1 MSKPGARFLLALLL
15 LGCETKPQNPLTQP
29 EKFAEAYFALLKAT
43 QLDSLPPAGLDS
55 LLQSR
60 GYQQHQIQEAA
71 RYYREHAEQWQEV
84 LNLTVQQLERE
95 ANPPAA
101 DSLATPKLN
110 QPE

>member
-1 MSKPGARFLLALLL
+1 MSKPGARFLLALML
-15 LGCETKPQNPLTQP
+15 LGCETKPQNPLTEP
-29 EKFAEAYFALLKAT
+29 EKFAEVYVALLKAT

-71 RYYREHAEQWQEV
+71 HYYREHAEKWQDV
-84 LNLTVQQLERE
+84 LNLAVQQLERE
-95 ANPPAA
+95 VNPPAA
-101 DSLATPKLN
+101 DSLAAPKLK

>member
-1 MSKPGARFLLALLL
+1 MSKPGRRLLLALLL

-29 EKFAEAYFALLKAT
+29 EKFAEVYVALLKAT
-43 QLDSLPPAGLDS
+43 QLDSLPTVALDS
-55 LLQSR
+55 LLQAR

-95 ANPPAA
+95 VNPPAA
-101 DSLATPKLN
+101 DSLAAPKLK

>member
-1 MSKPGARFLLALLL
+1 MSKSGARFLLALLL

-29 EKFAEAYFALLKAT
+29 EKFAEVYVALLKAT
-43 QLDSLPPAGLDS
+43 QLDSLPAAGLDS

-60 GYQQHQIQEAA
+60 GYQHHQIQEAA
-71 RYYREHAEQWQEV
+71 RYYREHAEQWQDV

-101 DSLATPKLN
+101 DSLATPKLK